1 MAKTSFINKTL
12 ENVSSYLGTFACDKI
27 TSLPKRDSLVSLIIN
42 LDKAEDPGSHW
53 TALSIKRKG
62 YKKSCY
68 FYDPLG
74 SPCTN
79 NHILEIVKHYKSIQH
94 NNQQVQA
101 ITSRYC
107 GIYCIAFVLFMDKG
121 GESIESFNNMFVKS
135 DYLLSHN
142 DKIVVQY
149 VLENKY

>member
-12 ENVSSYLGTFACDKI
+12 ENVSTFLGTFACDKL
-27 TSLPKRDSLVSLIIN
+27 TLLPKTDSLVSIIVN

-62 YKKSCY
+62 HDQNCY

-79 NHILEIVKHYKSIQH
+79 NYILQIVKRYNPLQYNK
-94 NNQQVQA
+94 QQIQA

-107 GIYCIAFVLFMDKG
+107 GIYCVAFVLFMDKG
-121 GESIESFNNMFVKS
+121 GESIESFNKMFCKT
-135 DYLLSHN
+135 DYLLSYN